1 MNSLIHDIEQV
12 LNQWKVR
19 EMDQVVHFEAFNHYA
34 IVHHST
40 TIEGS
45 TLTETETQLLLAEGI
60 TPGGKPL
67 LHSLMTQDH
76 LTALQLVLAHAQQK
90 QLPMVAWLQS
100 INAAVMRQTGSVY
113 ETPLGRIDATTGA
126 FRKGNVRAGNTYFVN
141 YDKVPALVT
150 QLCSQLAQQLQTT
163 GTPFEQLCLSF
174 NAHFDL
180 VSIHPFYDGN
190 GCTARLLMNYVQA
203 YFGLP
208 PGIVFKEEK
217 AAYFEALIATR
228 ASGDPEIFRN
238 FMSGQYIRF
247 LQQEMDRYE
256 AARRPAKGSGFFT
269 LLA

>member
-1 MNSLIHDIEQV
+1 MNSLQHDIEQV
-12 LNQWKVR
+12 LNQWKAKG
-19 EMDQVVHFEAFNHYA
+19 MDRVVHFETFNHYA

-76 LTALQLVLAHAQQK
+76 LTALQLALAHAQQK
-90 QLPMVAWLQS
+90 QLPTGAWLQS

-113 ETPLGRIDATTGA
+113 ETPLGRVDAATGA
-126 FRKGNVRAGNTYFVN
+126 YRKGNVRAGNSYFVN

-150 QLCSQLAQQLQTT
+150 QLCSQLAVQLQTT
-163 GTPFEQLCLSF
+163 GTSFEQLCLSF

-190 GCTARLLMNYVQA
+190 GRTARLLMNYVQA

-208 PGIVFKEEK
+208 LGIVFKEDK
-217 AAYFEALIATR
+217 AAYFEALVATR
-228 ASGDPEIFRN
+228 ASKDFEIFRN
-238 FMSGQYIRF
+238 FMAGQYTRF

-256 AARRPAKGSGFFT
+256 AASHPSKGGGFFA